1 MVTTTFFRASKRR
14 LDVMGFS
21 LIELL
26 IVVAI
31 VGIAMGI
38 AVPSMRDLLA
48 NQRTKSVALDMLT
61 TVMLA
66 KGEAIKRGTEISIKA
81 PSDDLNQGWCVIFGT
96 AADCDTAAPGTGVM
110 FVQAANR
117 NLDIDWV
124 APSTGTRITFN
135 RAGRLATLGQ
145 VRFRVSDPT
154 GAGVTRCVT
163 INVSGGV
170 THAPSA
176 SGAC

>member
-1 MVTTTFFRASKRR
+1 MVNTTFFLAARR
-14 LDVMGFS
+14 RFGATGFS
-21 LIELL
+21 LLEMMVVLAIIG
-26 IVVAI
+26 IVA
-31 VGIAMGI
+31 GIAM
-38 AVPSMRDLLA
+38 PSMRDLLA
-48 NQRTKSVALDMLT
+48 NQRTKSAALDVLT

-96 AADCDTAAPGTGVM
+96 AADCDPAAPGTGVM
-110 FVQAANR
+110 FVQGANR

-145 VRFRVSDPT
+145 VRFKVTDPS

-170 THAPSA
+170 THAPTA
-176 SGAC
+176 TGTC